1 MGPRSAQ
8 TTQDRERARQ
18 RWPASNQKVRGRP
31 RMGRTGSLDMGSGA
45 DECKK
50 SPRIGVCTMSTSA
63 CAVLKEHVLDAIPQC
78 KEVMQRGRRAAGE
91 RRSSSITARPLKGF
105 ETGPPRGE
113 REGVLPP
120 DL

>member
-1 MGPRSAQ
+1 
-8 TTQDRERARQ
+8 
-18 RWPASNQKVRGRP
+18 
-31 RMGRTGSLDMGSGA
+31 MGRTGSLHMGSAA

-63 CAVLKEHVLDAIPQC
+63 CAVLKEHILDAIPQC

-120 DL
+120 DLIFTRLTPTIICDRSPPSHGISDSRGP